1 MRAQPILTTVLLGL
15 SANAAFGAD
24 NLTNQAILDAVQT
37 RQKVVV
43 SNNLRTVVAYFLG
56 ESGGCANVAVETS
69 IKRGRDSYRVCGNEI
84 IETADVAPA
93 APSDDPN
100 YRRTVVAIGKQAL
113 LNEIARGRFEGYL
126 IEGRR
131 VGWPANDGCGIVD
144 VTVTYNGSL
153 VDNAQP
159 RVCP

>member
-1 MRAQPILTTVLLGL
+1 MRRTCLLVLLGGVVGTA
-15 SANAAFGAD
+15 SAAD
-24 NLTNQAILDAVQT
+24 NLTTQAIMDAVQT
-37 RQKVVV
+37 RQKAVA
-43 SNNLRTVVAYFLG
+43 SNNLRTVMAYFAG

-69 IKRGRDSYRVCGNEI
+69 AKRGRDNYRVCGNEI

-93 APSDDPN
+93 APSEDPN

-113 LNEIARGRFEGYL
+113 LNGIARGRFEGYV

-144 VTVTYNGSL
+144 VTVMYNGSL